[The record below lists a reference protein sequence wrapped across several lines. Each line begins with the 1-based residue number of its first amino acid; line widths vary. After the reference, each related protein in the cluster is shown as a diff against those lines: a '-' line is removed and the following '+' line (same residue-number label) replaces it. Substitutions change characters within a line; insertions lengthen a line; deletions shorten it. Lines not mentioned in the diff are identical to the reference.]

1 LTATHFLLDQCR
13 HSSRR
18 PDLTAGRALRWGVWG
33 APGAHDPVRYAVGAR
48 LVAALLLGVTTVL
61 VPKAAALAHDLGE
74 PVDLVGLRDGRVED
88 ELVEAELAEGVD
100 RAGDRLG

>member
-1 LTATHFLLDQCR
+1 VHCV
-13 HSSRR
+13 
-18 PDLTAGRALRWGVWG
+18 GGCG
-33 APGAHDPVRYAVGAR
+33 APGAPRVRYAVGAR

-61 VPKAAALAHDLGE
+61 VPKAAALALAHDLGE

-88 ELVEAELAEGVD
+88 ELVEAEPAEGVD